1 MQFFFFRGDPHSL
14 ETVSG
19 NKNFKMSEKES
30 KKYENLGLFDCVVH
44 WVNLL
49 VRMSIVLLYFTF
61 TSMIFFACFWQ
72 TLSQMLCES
81 RAENKALKKDLAELR
96 QLYRDSQEDIQL
108 LHDVMAK
115 QKNRSN
121 SIKAGDGDL
130 DPRQDLIAQLE
141 KNQEKVSS

>member
-1 MQFFFFRGDPHSL
+1 
-14 ETVSG
+14 
-19 NKNFKMSEKES
+19 MSK
-30 KKYENLGLFDCVVH
+30 
-44 WVNLL
+44 
-49 VRMSIVLLYFTF
+49 VLLYFAF
-61 TSMIFFACFWQ
+61 TLMIFFACFWQ

-115 QKNRSN
+115 QTNRSN